1 MPAYGA
7 CRSRSFSSLPIVDG
21 NDGSDCM
28 YARFSVSSRARSPIS
43 GGNCFVERP
52 PMFSVFNFVNEPI
65 SRGMRPSLIARY
77 TSSSTRF
84 LHAKISVG
92 NVGNGANSP
101 LPAFRHAAGL
111 SATDVTFAGFAFTSA
126 SGSTTFFFAIVGV
139 LLCYTSVVLL
149 RETFPAGPFE
159 CNCTVLA
166 CGDTKDAVVIDPGGE
181 VERIA
186 EIVAQYDLTVRAIV
200 HTHAHLDHIY
210 CTRDVKEAHG
220 GAVCLHKGDAFLYD
234 GFAMQAQM
242 FGWKVRESTA
252 VERWIEHGDTIE
264 MGKRKLEV
272 VHTPGHTPGSVCFE
286 VEGLL
291 FAGD

>member
-1 MPAYGA
+1 
-7 CRSRSFSSLPIVDG
+7 
-21 NDGSDCM
+21 
-28 YARFSVSSRARSPIS
+28 
-43 GGNCFVERP
+43 
-52 PMFSVFNFVNEPI
+52 
-65 SRGMRPSLIARY
+65 
-77 TSSSTRF
+77 
-84 LHAKISVG
+84 
-92 NVGNGANSP
+92 
-101 LPAFRHAAGL
+101 
-111 SATDVTFAGFAFTSA
+111 
-126 SGSTTFFFAIVGV
+126 
-139 LLCYTSVVLL
+139 VLL
-149 RETFPAGPFE
+149 RETFPAGPFQ

-166 CGDTKDAVVIDPGGE
+166 CGDTKDAVIIDPGGE

-242 FGWKVRESTA
+242 FGWKVRESTV
-252 VERWIEHGDTIE
+252 VERWIEHGDMIE

-291 FAGD
+291 FSGDTLFRRSIGRTDLPGGDSKLIALSIKERLYTRDADVLVIPGHGPTTKLGDEARANPFVRA